1 MRYMIIVKATRDSE
15 AGVLPED
22 ALIERMQQYHDE
34 LARAGMLVDASGL
47 RPTSEGWRV
56 RYEGERASVVDGPFT
71 ETKELIAGYTII
83 EARTREE
90 ALEWTRRF
98 PNPAVDGG
106 QGEIEAG
113 AEAFLLVLV
122 EVTRS
127 GAQQRHLLHHD
138 GLHHEAVRVDVLE
151 LLEQDVTPRE
161 TLLLQHEEWFG
172 FDFRLELGLELTR

>member
-56 RYEGERASVVDGPFT
+56 RYEGERATVVDGPFS

-83 EARTREE
+83 EARSREE

-106 QGEIEAG
+106 QGEIEVRPFFNLDDLG
-113 AEAFLLVLV
+113 D
-122 EVTRS
+122 S
-127 GAQQRHLLHHD
+127 GAIERF
-138 GLHHEAVRVDVLE
+138 RE
-151 LLEQDVTPRE
+151 LQKNFTSARA
-161 TLLLQHEEWFG
+161 
-172 FDFRLELGLELTR
+172 